1 MAIESSEQVQ
11 AVATASGRA
20 RLPLRSAL
28 LFFLFLNCVYLLTS
42 SGRVRTIDEID
53 PVLQSESLVLRHST
67 AIPQAVNSGIY
78 FGERDQNGAPRSAW
92 PFGHAVLIAPWSAVG
107 HWMARLPG
115 MPRGIS
121 DLTISAATCWSNA
134 TYAAL
139 TAAALFLLFFGIAGG
154 EIAERQRLALAC
166 GLVMAFATPL
176 FVYSGWLYS
185 EPVTAALFVTAALL
199 LLGTGREVEWPRA
212 LAGAILLG
220 FSIHVRPANMVTVLI
235 FIAAS
240 VFLNRADDKKGY
252 AFRTAAILVCVMA
265 VSGGLYF
272 VRNHVFFGNAFDF
285 GVPATAENGK
295 DIESWHNPFWRGV
308 VGFLFSPG
316 KSVFL
321 FCPPMILGILGLPH
335 LWRRNR
341 ALTVLAAAAPL
352 GNLLLYSFRTQWEG
366 SYCYGPRY
374 LLPSLMLFCLPIAA
388 LLSDA
393 RLSSEPASQPGTRQE
408 PPLRLRTL
416 GWLRPVFWITVISG
430 FAVQAVGLSTNIL
443 EDMVRNHYYNAN
455 WDYQMSYSAIS
466 GQLRLTWK
474 YLHVAPAGVG
484 LGWDRWFVLLRSAG
498 ANPAL
503 VSGITWSLLAGA
515 LLFGLLT
522 WRSVCRADR

>member
-1 MAIESSEQVQ
+1 MATQSNVQ
-11 AVATASGRA
+11 LQWVANASRRSG
-20 RLPLRSAL
+20 RLPLRSAF

-53 PVLQSESLVLRHST
+53 PVLQAESLVLRHST

-78 FGERDQNGAPRSAW
+78 FGKRDQAGAPRSAW
-92 PFGHAVLIAPWSAVG
+92 PFGHGLMIAPWSAAG
-107 HWMARLPG
+107 HWLARLPG
-115 MPRGIS
+115 MPRDIS
-121 DLTISAATCWSNA
+121 DLVISAATCWSNA
-134 TYAAL
+134 TYAAV
-139 TAAALFLLFFGIAGG
+139 TATALFLIFFQIAGEMAG
-154 EIAERQRLALAC
+154 RQRLAMVC
-166 GLVMAFATPL
+166 SLVVAFATPL

-199 LLGTGREVEWPRA
+199 LFGTGREAGLPCA
-212 LAGAILLG
+212 LAGGLLLG

-240 VFLNRADDKKGY
+240 VFLNREDDEKGY
-252 AFRTAAILVCVMA
+252 AYRTAAILVCVMA
-265 VSGGLYF
+265 VSGALYLA
-272 VRNHVFFGNAFDF
+272 RNHLFFGNAFDF

-295 DIESWHNPFWRGV
+295 DIESWHNPLWRGV

-341 ALTVLAAAAPL
+341 ALTVLAAAAPVC
-352 GNLLLYSFRTQWEG
+352 NLILYSFRTQWEG

-374 LLPSLMLFCLPIAA
+374 LLPGLMLLCLPIAA

-393 RLSSEPASQPGTRQE
+393 RLSDEVR
-408 PPLRLRTL
+408 
-416 GWLRPVFWITVISG
+416 WLRPVFWITVIVG
-430 FAVQAVGLSTNIL
+430 FAVQAIGLSTNIM

-455 WDYQMSYSAIS
+455 WDYQMNYSAIT
-466 GQLRLTWK
+466 GQLHLIWK
-474 YLHVAPAGVG
+474 YLHVAPTAVG

-503 VSGITWSLLAGA
+503 LSGIIWSLLAGA

-522 WRSVCRADR
+522 WRSVRASS